1 MKANPGSVL
10 DPERAPAGDLHN
22 FLHITVLQQ
31 TQESDELIITITA
44 AHCRVSRKQI
54 KRISSFISIFKYS
67 EMLSERGLTV

>member
-44 AHCRVSRKQI
+44 ERVGSR
-54 KRISSFISIFKYS
+54 
-67 EMLSERGLTV
+67 